1 VFLFD
6 TQLFPMMQPFQ
17 NALFINETDPSNAV
31 IFDRAWL
38 RDTARSLGLVLPWV
52 VPPEVRGFQWYL
64 VMRRAGVG
72 TEVDLPEDTAPL
84 GHQPPQLTPADAQRI
99 GR

>member
-1 VFLFD
+1 
-6 TQLFPMMQPFQ
+6 MMQPFQ

-31 IFDRAWL
+31 IFDRAWV
-38 RDTARSLGLVLPWV
+38 RETARALGLVITQAT
-52 VPPEVRGFQWYL
+52 PPRVRGFHWHL
-64 VMRRAGVG
+64 VMRPAGVG

-84 GHQPPQLTPADAQRI
+84 GHQPPPLTPADAQRI